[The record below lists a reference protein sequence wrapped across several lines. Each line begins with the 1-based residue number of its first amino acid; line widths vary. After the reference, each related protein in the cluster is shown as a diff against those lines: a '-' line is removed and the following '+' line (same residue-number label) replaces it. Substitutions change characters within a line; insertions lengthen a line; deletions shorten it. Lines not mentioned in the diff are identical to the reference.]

1 MFQPLFGG
9 VGNPTRRID
18 PPSVSCVAGGQALW
32 LVGGGGWKVC
42 GSKQAEVP
50 LITTR
55 RFDGERQAWAV
66 GGVSHGRILRES
78 SEIRNYEFLEI
89 IHLF

>member
-18 PPSVSCVAGGQALW
+18 PPSVGRVAGGQALW
-32 LVGGGGWKVC
+32 LVGGGGQKVC
-42 GSKQAEVP
+42 GSKQSGGRSPVGSM
-50 LITTR
+50 
-55 RFDGERQAWAV
+55 GEQQAWAV

-78 SEIRNYEFLEI
+78 SEIRNCEFSEI

>member
-9 VGNPTRRID
+9 VDNPTRRID
-18 PPSVSCVAGGQALW
+18 PPSVGRVAGGQALW
-32 LVGGGGWKVC
+32 LVGGGGRKVC

-50 LITTR
+50 SITIGSIYRER
-55 RFDGERQAWAV
+55 RAWAV

-78 SEIRNYEFLEI
+78 SEI
-89 IHLF
+89 